1 MRISHSNRKG
11 GERARRRGAV
21 ANDLPT
27 RMRGAMTK
35 EKKET
40 WTLAD
45 FTAGTC
51 PLLPDRHRRHVP
63 IQAEN
68 SLDRKSVV

>member
-27 RMRGAMTK
+27 RMRGEMTK

-40 WTLAD
+40 WTLAE
-45 FTAGTC
+45 FTADTY
-51 PLLPDRHRRHVP
+51 P
-63 IQAEN
+63 
-68 SLDRKSVV
+68 